1 LQYVLDKA
9 IDLYKINKLTSKEK
23 QELFELIVTTGYSGP
38 FHAYRML
45 MECKNLI
52 TSEQRSLLIKI
63 LMRNETVAAK
73 YFLKGDITKEER
85 KQLFSTII
93 TNLYATTKIL
103 NDCDNDGK
111 RKFSLSAK
119 EIALIIK
126 NFKAINK
133 YKKEDKSWHSD
144 VADSVLFYIKNGY
157 QNKNNLQDK
166 LFQVI
171 FGNIDFLNTVIF
183 TMRKNY
189 FNDKQRKAIYFKYSK
204 EMLKKNKNYLGEIV
218 WYCSYFY
225 DLINY
230 EEKEL
235 LVKKIIMENNIYMA
249 NYYVD
254 KNNNLPN
261 KIDFPPNLIE
271 KLNSL
276 LIMWKLTKD

>member
-1 LQYVLDKA
+1 MQYVLDKA

-23 QELFELIVTTGYSGP
+23 QELFELIVTAGYSGP

-103 NDCDNDGK
+103 NDRDNDGK
-111 RKFSLSAK
+111 HKFSLSAK

-133 YKKEDKSWHSD
+133 YKKEEDKSWHSD

-171 FGNIDFLNTVIF
+171 LGNIDFLNTVIF

-189 FNDKQRKAIYFKYSK
+189 FNDEQRKAIYF
-204 EMLKKNKNYLGEIV
+204 MLKKI
-218 WYCSYFY
+218 
-225 DLINY
+225 
-230 EEKEL
+230 
-235 LVKKIIMENNIYMA
+235 KII
-249 NYYVD
+249 
-254 KNNNLPN
+254 
-261 KIDFPPNLIE
+261 
-271 KLNSL
+271 
-276 LIMWKLTKD
+276 